1 MGDFKL
7 KGAFSSLIC
16 FIKVE
21 FTIWK
26 NLKFKYR
33 MIQLRDIE
41 ITNEVRRK
49 NEYTTK
55 EKQI

>member
-1 MGDFKL
+1 M
-7 KGAFSSLIC
+7 
-16 FIKVE
+16 E
-21 FTIWK
+21 E
-26 NLKFKYR
+26 FKYR
-33 MIQLRDIE
+33 TIQLRDIE

>member
-1 MGDFKL
+1 M
-7 KGAFSSLIC
+7 
-16 FIKVE
+16 E
-21 FTIWK
+21 E
-26 NLKFKYR
+26 FKYR
-33 MIQLRDIE
+33 MIQLRNIV